1 MFSIGVTKEPLI
13 QGGDAVDR
21 NRWLK
26 EQAHG
31 WMEHGIISEE
41 QFQEIIASYPLKPSL
56 SPTLVTFILAAFLV
70 GLGIILFFAANWQ
83 VLPKT
88 FKLGLIYTVIALAYY
103 SGYRLYFAKGLP
115 GAGFSLILL
124 GNLSFGAGLWLTGQ
138 MFHLLYFNAN
148 GFLYWFAAAA
158 LMAYVMKSALLM
170 GLAIVLLSIY
180 GVASAS
186 IFNSHFLFHLW
197 LAAAVFPFLYLY
209 RSVLLAALSLAGLA
223 IVSLITFIHT
233 GMEMGPWFVN
243 TAILGLALAVLGQ
256 FTRRFIPEYTPVL
269 QGFGMALGFLG
280 AASPAF
286 IPEIW
291 PPGDSFPLHLAAQSG
306 LLILAALSA
315 IFKKA
320 PVASMAI
327 LTVFLPVYALKPFP
341 DIPLDIV
348 SALVLGLFS
357 IALIFAGN
365 SLRAAYIINQGC
377 IYFMLTVFLSY
388 AHYAWGFIPKSLF
401 FLGAGVILFL
411 VAALIEHR
419 RRELVFKIKGG
430 PEE

>member
-1 MFSIGVTKEPLI
+1 MG
-13 QGGDAVDR
+13 R

-31 WMEHGIISEE
+31 WMERGIISGE
-41 QFQEIIASYPLKPSL
+41 QFQEITAGYPSRPPL
-56 SPTLVTFILAAFLV
+56 SSSRIIFILAAFLI

-83 VLPKT
+83 VLPKI

-103 SGYRLYFAKGLP
+103 SGYRLYFEKGLT

-124 GNLSFGAGLWLTGQ
+124 GNLSFGAGIWLTGQ
-138 MFHLLYFNAN
+138 MFHMLSFNAD
-148 GFLYWFAAAA
+148 GFLYWFIATA
-158 LMAYVMKSALLM
+158 LMAYLMKSALLM
-170 GLAIVLLSIY
+170 SLAIVLLGIY

-186 IFNSHFLFHLW
+186 IYDSHFLFHVW

-209 RSVLLAALSLAGLA
+209 RSVLLVVLSLAGLA
-223 IVSLITFIHT
+223 IVSLTTFFHIET
-233 GMEMGPWFVN
+233 EIGPWFIN
-243 TAILGLALAVLGQ
+243 TPLLGLALVALGQ
-256 FTRRFIPEYTPVL
+256 STRRLIPEYTPAL

-280 AASPAF
+280 AAFLAF
-286 IPEIW
+286 FPEHRW
-291 PPGDSFPLHLAAQSG
+291 SNTSLHLAVQSG
-306 LLILAALSA
+306 LLIVAAMPVF
-315 IFKKA
+315 FKKV
-320 PVASMAI
+320 PVASIAV
-327 LTVFLPVYALKPFP
+327 LTVFLPVYALRPFP

-348 SALVLGLFS
+348 SAFVLGLFG

-365 SLRAAYIINQGC
+365 SLRAAHLINQGC

-388 AHYAWGFIPKSLF
+388 AHYAWGFMSKSFF

-411 VAALIEHR
+411 VAALLEHQR
-419 RRELVFKIKGG
+419 RQLVDKIKGG